1 MHSEIKQQALAL
13 LKRFYGYDN
22 FRHMQYDVIEHVM
35 NGGDCVVLMPTGGGK
50 SICFQIPALLKEGC
64 AIVVSPLLALMKDQ
78 VDMLRGNG
86 IPAAAINSMQT
97 DSTNRDVMEKVF
109 AGKIKL
115 LYISPERLLADIDR
129 WSSKININLIA
140 IDEAHC
146 ISQWGH
152 DFRPEYTKLSALR
165 QKFKDVPIMALT
177 ATADKLTRED
187 IVKQLALTD
196 AKMFISSFDRPNLSL
211 SVIPNFSSKQKEIAI
226 VDFIDE
232 HQGQSGII
240 YCLSRA
246 STEKLAAVLSE
257 DGYKAECYH
266 AGLPNDKR
274 QAVQQ
279 RFLND
284 ETEIICA
291 TIAFG
296 MGIDKS
302 NIRWV
307 IHYNMPKN
315 LECYYQEIGRAGRDG
330 MPADALMF
338 YSYGDVAT
346 LTHFV
351 QESGQTSINQ
361 EKLQRMQEFAEA
373 RVCRRRILLSYFNER
388 FDHDCK
394 NCDVCKNPPFRIDG
408 TELAQKAL
416 SAIARMNESEGQMM
430 VIDVLRG
437 MRPIAVVEKGYD
449 KLKTFGVG
457 ADLSNGTWSRYLLQM
472 LQLGLIEIAYSEH
485 NHLKITPY
493 GWDVLRGKCRV
504 QMSKVVFEPKQ
515 RKPKLSTK
523 ERLRLSPLTQE
534 DKILAEL
541 KSYRMKVAK
550 EENVPPYIVF
560 SDKVLS
566 EIADKKPMDFKSLV
580 SISGLGEVKL
590 VNYGRNLINIVRR
603 VQGMAGSITGLSDEL
618 TTYLVNKGYD
628 IVTIANIRKIKPHTV
643 ASHIAKAIQ
652 LKRIGAEQYKKFIS
666 KEDYTRIATA
676 FQSGNLNADERA
688 KEDPVKVVL
697 ALAIYRLHFPN
708 LNQ

>member
-1 MHSEIKQQALAL
+1 MHSDNKQQALAL
-13 LKRFYGYDN
+13 LKRFYGYDS
-22 FRHMQYDVIEHVM
+22 FRHLQYDVIEHVM
-35 NGGDCVVLMPTGGGK
+35 KGEDSLVLMPTGGGK
-50 SICFQIPALLKEGC
+50 SICFQIPALLKDGC

-97 DSTNRDVMEKVF
+97 DSTNRDVMEKAF

-115 LYISPERLLADIDR
+115 LYISPERLLSEMDR
-129 WSSKININLIA
+129 WSSNIKISLIA

-152 DFRPEYTKLSALR
+152 DFRPEYTKLSVLK
-165 QKFKDVPIMALT
+165 QKFSNVPIMALT
-177 ATADKLTRED
+177 ATADKLTRDD
-187 IVKQLALTD
+187 IVKQLGIAD
-196 AKMFISSFDRPNLSL
+196 ARMFISSFDRPNLSL
-211 SVIPNFSSKQKEIAI
+211 SVISNFSGKQKDNAI
-226 VDFIDE
+226 MDFIDE

-246 STEKLAAVLSE
+246 STEKLADTLSSE
-257 DGYKAECYH
+257 GYKAECYH
-266 AGLPNDKR
+266 AGLSNETR

-394 NCDVCKNPPFRIDG
+394 NCDVCKNPPLRIDG
-408 TELAQKAL
+408 TELVQKAL
-416 SAIARMNESEGQMM
+416 SAIARMNEAEGQMM

-457 ADLSNGTWSRYLLQM
+457 ADMSGGIWSRYLLQM
-472 LQLGLIEIAYSEH
+472 LQLGLIEIAYSDH

-493 GWDVLRGKCRV
+493 GWDVIRGKCRV
-504 QMSKVVFEPKQ
+504 QMSKVVFETH
-515 RKPKLSTK
+515 RKAKTPSREK
-523 ERLRLSPLTQE
+523 LRLTPMTHE
-534 DKILAEL
+534 DKIMAEL
-541 KSYRMKVAK
+541 KNYRMKVAK
-550 EENVPPYIVF
+550 DENVPPYIVF

-566 EIADKKPMDFKSLV
+566 EIADKKPVDFKSLV
-580 SISGLGEVKL
+580 AIPGLGEVKL
-590 VNYGRNLINIVRR
+590 VNYGRNLITIVRR
-603 VQGMAGSITGLSDEL
+603 VMGQSGTVTGLSDEL

-628 IVTIANIRKIKPHTV
+628 IDTIANIRKIKPQTV

-652 LKRIGAEQYKKFIS
+652 LKRIGADRYKDFIS
-666 KEDYTRIATA
+666 QDDYARIAQA
-676 FQSGNLNADERA
+676 YQSGTLNADERA
-688 KEDPVKVVL
+688 KEDPVKVVI
-697 ALAIYRLHFPN
+697 ALAIYRLHFS
-708 LNQ
+708 